1 MGIKRKKTTHS
12 LNKKQRFGAQ
22 IHKMVW
28 VEHLKL
34 AGSLMTTSIWAHSF
48 ISKFGSAPVWQEVHS
63 KTPPGRPETAD
74 STKPYI
80 YCFSYT
86 SILMIKFYL

>member
-1 MGIKRKKTTHS
+1 MNTFLFLQLTSALCFMGIKRKKTTHS

-34 AGSLMTTSIWAHSF
+34 AGSLMTTSIWAPSF
-48 ISKFGSAPVWQEVHS
+48 ISKFGSAPLWQEVHS
-63 KTPPGRPETAD
+63 KTPGKA
-74 STKPYI
+74 
-80 YCFSYT
+80 
-86 SILMIKFYL
+86 